1 MFSIEINGV
10 NIYVGTTPTYLYMP
24 DMKKK
29 DGEES
34 KPEITTE
41 GTLTTAQN
49 LSAGALAG
57 TNQGKI
63 GEFRQDI
70 TLKAGQEKTNNT
82 PNLLLGGVTGTNT
95 GSVSDIYMTGSVQK
109 TGDADS
115 IITGDVTA
123 SGSGPVSRKVV
134 RNSEESTDKPDATG
148 LLGRIFPTLQRQRG
162 RRSLYDLRWLVKED
176 AVKLEKD
183 SGQISDQPDI

>member
-1 MFSIEINGV
+1 MHWRE
-10 NIYVGTTPTYLYMP
+10 PT
-24 DMKKK
+24 
-29 DGEES
+29 
-34 KPEITTE
+34 
-41 GTLTTAQN
+41 
-49 LSAGALAG
+49 
-57 TNQGKI
+57 QGKI

-134 RNSEESTDKPDATG
+134 RNSEESTDKPDADWPNWTHFSYFTETTG
-148 LLGRIFPTLQRQRG
+148 QEESF
-162 RRSLYDLRWLVKED
+162 YDLRWLVKED
-176 AVKLEKD
+176 AVKLEK
-183 SGQISDQPDI
+183 IRTDQ